1 MTFAISK
8 ELQFFAGHRFYVN
21 LTPMAGKP
29 ALIIP
34 FMSLSESNNQS
45 KILKLSSNLALSL
58 YFLTVTK
65 IYNQKLKTKAPK
77 GFQR

>member
-1 MTFAISK
+1 MSI
-8 ELQFFAGHRFYVN
+8 RFTQQEDGVILPN
-21 LTPMAGKP
+21 LIP
-29 ALIIP
+29 INP